1 MFKTLPEVAVRI
13 ARSGLIAAL
22 LVVATDAAAQ
32 AYSPAAFQPISEAT
46 PHQFGLASSAVES
59 LVRENEMDLRALDAF
74 GRKPRTGRVHAP
86 DRSGPWTIYGRIG
99 FMNMVNKLDGDS
111 AGTQFS
117 LQRTGPGLGGKV
129 YIGIHRRF

>member
-1 MFKTLPEVAVRI
+1 MFKSLPEVAVRV
-13 ARSGLIAAL
+13 ARFGLLAAL
-22 LVVATDAAAQ
+22 LAVAVDAGAQ
-32 AYSPAAFQPISEAT
+32 AYSPAAFQPMGQAS
-46 PHQFGLASSAVES
+46 PHQFGLASSAVDS

-86 DRSGPWTIYGRIG
+86 DRSGPWTLYGRVG
-99 FMNMVNKLDGDS
+99 FMNIVNKLDGDS

-129 YIGIHRRF
+129 YLGIHRRF